1 MVTKQHFFQG
11 LANLVNLA
19 SLASTKCPK
28 TGKCWDSP
36 CSLTFAKQ
44 FCKDLP
50 TFAKHF
56 CEDLPDL
63 PSFAK
68 NHFEKIMTRLT
79 KFARVMSKS
88 GKWHQI
94 AIAYFF
100 FKSVKTIIKT
110 VLKNN
115 LFLDD

>member
-1 MVTKQHFFQG
+1 LQGLARVANICRAVWGVLARLDDICQSTFLRKMVTKQHFFQG
-11 LANLVNLA
+11 LANLVNLP
-19 SLASTKCPK
+19 SLAITKCQK

-56 CEDLPDL
+56 CQDLPDLPDL

-79 KFARVMSKS
+79 
-88 GKWHQI
+88 
-94 AIAYFF
+94 
-100 FKSVKTIIKT
+100 
-110 VLKNN
+110 
-115 LFLDD
+115 